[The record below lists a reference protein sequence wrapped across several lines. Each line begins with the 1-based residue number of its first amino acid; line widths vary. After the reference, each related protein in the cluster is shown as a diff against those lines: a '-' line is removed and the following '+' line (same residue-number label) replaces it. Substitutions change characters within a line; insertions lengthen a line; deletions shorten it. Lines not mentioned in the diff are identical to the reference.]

1 MQISVNYFD
10 KLCTNTNTTLTLDR
24 MERKSLAET
33 QQYLKKVIE
42 GVGDIR
48 SELPGNNSFI
58 WNKVNKFAA
67 KDFNLEHSF
76 RVSHGGESMVYMT
89 NDDPHFVY
97 KLKKTDD
104 CLLFTNLLKVYAH
117 NQLFDDCYYEFL
129 GFIYTD
135 KVRTVLRQPLICG
148 KELDNRLQL
157 FLTLRKKGFE
167 YIGNECFRKN
177 KYILKDLYSLGGVG
191 NVLHNEK
198 GIYFIDPKIC
208 FDGSEREWR
217 DYILNDTYL

>member
-1 MQISVNYFD
+1 MIV
-10 KLCTNTNTTLTLDR
+10 TT
-24 MERKSLAET
+24 SSSA
-33 QQYLKKVIE
+33 
-42 GVGDIR
+42 
-48 SELPGNNSFI
+48 SF
-58 WNKVNKFAA
+58 
-67 KDFNLEHSF
+67 
-76 RVSHGGESMVYMT
+76 
-89 NDDPHFVY
+89 
-97 KLKKTDD
+97 
-104 CLLFTNLLKVYAH
+104 
-117 NQLFDDCYYEFL
+117 
-129 GFIYTD
+129 YTD